1 MSSNSR
7 DNIPQQSKKISI
19 TNNIEETDQINEA
32 TLNNY
37 TQTNSKTHDSQE
49 SSDACDLSV
58 DKMCA
63 LFNEK
68 KFSKKTIF
76 IGEE

>member
-32 TLNNY
+32 ILNND
-37 TQTNSKTHDSQE
+37 TQTNSQTHDSQE
-49 SSDACDLSV
+49 SSDPCDISV
-58 DKMCA
+58 EKMCA
-63 LFNEK
+63 LSN
-68 KFSKKTIF
+68 
-76 IGEE
+76 